1 MQTAK
6 PVLQQ
11 EWVKLFGEA
20 LRALY
25 DRCDIWKY
33 MSNTRIYNLGMVI
46 LYKDWVIRSQVSKVY
61 SIIGVS
67 YEKGSTTVRLATQV
81 EYTV

>member
-1 MQTAK
+1 
-6 PVLQQ
+6 
-11 EWVKLFGEA
+11 
-20 LRALY
+20 
-25 DRCDIWKY
+25 